1 MARSREALSGGVVP
15 PVSPIP
21 TLYFPGTFLP
31 ALFIA

>member
-1 MARSREALSGGVVP
+1 MAQSWEALSDGVVP

-21 TLYFPGTFLP
+21 TLCIPGTFLP